1 MHTEFDF
8 IGGSHLADGVER
20 VASSFVVTQ
29 PWAIAQFG
37 PATLRPGWW
46 RFECVG
52 ESDKAEVRLS
62 SKRDPL
68 IIIQAG
74 NSAARVYLGDPGGY
88 QIALLVS
95 PWPGSYQFS
104 TLRLVRLNGL
114 EAGKLFTSAASRLT
128 KRKDPLKLLLRAS
141 RQLISGRALGL
152 ALSAPSPS
160 TTSQRATNHDDQG
173 ELGSKTI
180 VLGDVTL
187 HARQGDHLHS
197 QAAQIVKLTFE
208 NNPNLMAVY
217 ADVIEAGQLI
227 PHPAWD
233 VDLSPSGA
241 YDNAPLFLRSGSHA
255 TNIRDA
261 VKKWGADA
269 VGRIPLPLI
278 KRGASKFCTG
288 VGKERLRLSP
298 LPLVSAI
305 IPTKFRMDL
314 LEKCMV
320 GLSDLTGYPNLE
332 IVVVDNGVTDPR
344 FSETVTAARASFP
357 VRIVEDKGPFN
368 FSRLVNSGVR
378 AARGE
383 IILLLN
389 DDVEPLSAGWLH
401 RMVESALSSEVGA
414 VGACLI
420 YPDRSIQHAGVFL
433 GLGGTCAHLWR
444 GVDEATAAN
453 NPYILSPGGRMA
465 VTGACLAV
473 RRAEYEAV
481 GGFDESV
488 FPVSYNDIDFC
499 LRLQARGLRNIYRG
513 DVKLIHH
520 ESQSRGYD
528 DVTVAKR
535 KRQSAEAALFLE
547 RWGHLIQSD
556 PHFSPAFDPS
566 REIGVAHHANFVSPE
581 YYVQI

>member
-20 VASSFVVTQ
+20 VSSSFVVTQ

-37 PATLRPGWW
+37 SATLRPGWW

-52 ESDKAEVRLS
+52 ESDKSEVRLS

-68 IIIQAG
+68 IIFQAG
-74 NSAARVYLGDPGGY
+74 NSAACVYLGEPGGY

-95 PWPGSYQFS
+95 PWPGTYQFS

-114 EAGKLFTSAASRLT
+114 ETGKLFKSAASRLI
-128 KRKDPLKLLLRAS
+128 KRKGALKLLLRAS

-152 ALSAPSPS
+152 ALSAPSPL
-160 TTSQRATNHDDQG
+160 TTSHQATNHNDHG
-173 ELGSKTI
+173 ELGPKTI

-197 QAAQIVKLTFE
+197 QAAQIVKLEFE
-208 NNPNLMAVY
+208 SNPNLMALY

-233 VDLSPSGA
+233 VNLSASGA
-241 YDNAPLFLRSGSHA
+241 YDNAPLFLRRGSH
-255 TNIRDA
+255 TNNIQDA
-261 VKKWGADA
+261 VTKWGTDA
-269 VGRIPLPLI
+269 VGRIPLPLV
-278 KRGASKFCTG
+278 KRGAAKSSTW
-288 VGKERLRLSP
+288 VRMERPRLSP

-305 IPTKFRMDL
+305 IPTKFRID
-314 LEKCMV
+314 
-320 GLSDLTGYPNLE
+320 LSDLTGYPNLE
-332 IVVVDNGVTDPR
+332 IVVVDNGVTDAR
-344 FSETVTAARASFP
+344 FGATVAAARESFP
-357 VRIVEDKGPFN
+357 VRIVEDKGSFN
-368 FSRLVNSGVR
+368 FSRLVNSGVN

-401 RMVESALSSEVGA
+401 HMVESALSSEVGA

-420 YPDRSIQHAGVFL
+420 YPDRTIQHAGVVL

-444 GVDEATAAN
+444 GVDEAAAAN

-481 GGFDESV
+481 GGFDESA
-488 FPVSYNDIDFC
+488 FPVAYNDIDFC
-499 LRLQARGLRNIYRG
+499 LRLHARGLRNIYRG
-513 DVKLIHH
+513 DVKLVHH

-528 DVTVAKR
+528 DVTVEKR
-535 KRQSAEAALFLE
+535 KRQSAEAALFIE
-547 RWGHLIQSD
+547 RWGHLIQAD
-556 PHFSPAFDPS
+556 PYFSPAFDPS
-566 REIGVAHHANFVSPE
+566 HEIGVAHQANFVSPD
-581 YYVQI
+581 YYVPI